1 MLLLK
6 NYPKLTLLSSNKAVV
21 LLSVL
26 RRATSSAFSVT
37 TLCALEMAAES
48 IGLMKHFRNNELTL
62 ANTVPQVVACRTSDM
77 LLTYKWTHCVHTVLS
92 GPTAVGVGGTL
103 VHICGRKTRVTIC
116 KMTGGEAAS
125 RWQTGPPCNCS
136 LIFTMMELSEWTSA
150 KKYQKTNKWSHFYID
165 EFEAC
170 QEIICF
176 ASACMKMWEVVMIAS
191 DWKWKLCE
199 SSFWIHSLWTF
210 FLLL

>member
-77 LLTYKWTHCVHTVLS
+77 LLTYK
-92 GPTAVGVGGTL
+92 
-103 VHICGRKTRVTIC
+103 
-116 KMTGGEAAS
+116 
-125 RWQTGPPCNCS
+125 
-136 LIFTMMELSEWTSA
+136 
-150 KKYQKTNKWSHFYID
+150 
-165 EFEAC
+165 
-170 QEIICF
+170 
-176 ASACMKMWEVVMIAS
+176 
-191 DWKWKLCE
+191 
-199 SSFWIHSLWTF
+199 
-210 FLLL
+210 